1 VQDQHKYPV
10 VRDSDGKLVGWDLP
24 RDHFETNI
32 SNCFGPVI
40 EEIPEVKC
48 PQSYQATFG
57 GTPGTVHMTGEG
69 VVFVY
74 FNHGSK
80 TFERFY
86 ISPSH
91 AHMVILT
98 ERRPP
103 IPSQRPNPTPPQRS
117 AQQPILGM
125 PVQTALQQ
133 QPTFGLPI
141 QTAPPQQPINQGVEG
156 QPVFPQVDSTQL
168 LQTLLNQLAI
178 SSQLNTQQ
186 LAPSASRSIEQATF
200 VTGHSNTQDST
211 KARTAPDPKI
221 RILEERPLET
231 PTEIQAVEKVVTE
244 FKSHMNQKLIDHFS
258 EMLLKQYGI
267 KPKQQSCMYRTPYP
281 SGYD

>member
-1 VQDQHKYPV
+1 
-10 VRDSDGKLVGWDLP
+10 
-24 RDHFETNI
+24 
-32 SNCFGPVI
+32 
-40 EEIPEVKC
+40 
-48 PQSYQATFG
+48 
-57 GTPGTVHMTGEG
+57 
-69 VVFVY
+69 
-74 FNHGSK
+74 
-80 TFERFY
+80 
-86 ISPSH
+86 
-91 AHMVILT
+91 
-98 ERRPP
+98 
-103 IPSQRPNPTPPQRS
+103 
-117 AQQPILGM
+117 
-125 PVQTALQQ
+125 
-133 QPTFGLPI
+133 
-141 QTAPPQQPINQGVEG
+141 
-156 QPVFPQVDSTQL
+156 
-168 LQTLLNQLAI
+168 
-178 SSQLNTQQ
+178 LNTQQ